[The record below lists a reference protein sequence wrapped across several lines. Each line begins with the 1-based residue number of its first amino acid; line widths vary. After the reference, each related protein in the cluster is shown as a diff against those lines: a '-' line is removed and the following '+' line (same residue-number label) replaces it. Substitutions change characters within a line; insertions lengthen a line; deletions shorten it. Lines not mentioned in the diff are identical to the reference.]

1 MTGSTALAQ
10 ARRRDTDRRRQRVRQ
25 AIAEMSAQAAE
36 ITISSV
42 AGRAKVHR
50 SFIHRHA
57 DLHAAV
63 LQAAADTTTALEPK
77 VG

>member
-1 MTGSTALAQ
+1 MHADGS
-10 ARRRDTDRRRQRVRQ
+10 
-25 AIAEMSAQAAE
+25 E

-63 LQAAADTTTALEPK
+63 LQAAADTTIAPSPASNAISHLPC
-77 VG
+77 